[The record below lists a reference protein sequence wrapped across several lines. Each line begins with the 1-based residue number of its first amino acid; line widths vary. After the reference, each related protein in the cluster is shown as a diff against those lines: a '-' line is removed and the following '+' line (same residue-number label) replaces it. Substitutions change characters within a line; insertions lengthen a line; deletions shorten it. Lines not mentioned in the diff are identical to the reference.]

1 MPVLTENS
9 SLFKFFYMSPKV
21 NLLLS
26 FLAAYLGFLLYFI
39 IFLEVVED
47 DIVLIRVQVLFV
59 FMCLRLVLIIHF
71 DKRSHFCVK
80 INSAVLGSR
89 LSE

>member
-9 SLFKFFYMSPKV
+9 SLFKLFCMSPKV

-26 FLAAYLGFLLYFI
+26 FLAAYLGFLLFFLFFI
-39 IFLEVVED
+39 SLEAGEE

-80 INSAVLGSR
+80 IDSGVLGSR
-89 LSE
+89 